1 MADAFDARDLG
12 SLDRDVART
21 AALVSRAERAA
32 RAGADTIDPYEERR
46 QVAGRST
53 FVALAPR
60 ADDLSHDAPMRE
72 GLRRWVFAFT
82 LARLGRDKTLE
93 LQEAADEDVAIV
105 DRPVSRKISW
115 REAWQEA
122 LHATVPGDVEM
133 YLRAAGDAA
142 GTVAPPAREVQEIL
156 REAAHRLDVEDRA
169 RFETGV
175 STRTLTTF
183 ARALFDATDEISRH
197 ALATEQKRREGVR
210 ALPADYLALA
220 VGRSAGE
227 GWPAKL
233 TRRWLE
239 DLAPPLVQGLALD
252 VGVLPEALGASSFAR
267 ALFAFGRAV
276 RIAGPSP
283 SLPFALARD
292 PYPVDAERF
301 GLAFASL
308 VTSAPFHRKVLGV
321 GADGAVSQAR
331 TGNGMALAHA
341 RLTAL
346 RWLAP
351 GADRSERDEL
361 GHRLLGSSPPGDLFA
376 AFPLPRADDAARLLA
391 LATTFPFVTALV
403 DRHDDDWFKNP
414 RALADLRARASAPA
428 HAAAITTLGGADAA
442 DAAQAAW
449 SGDASEAEA
458 TGAAAALTR
467 HFEHALA

>member
-1 MADAFDARDLG
+1 MVDARDAFDARDLG
-12 SLDRDVART
+12 ALDRDVART

-32 RAGADTIDPYEERR
+32 KAGADAFDPYEERR

-53 FVALAPR
+53 FVALAPK
-60 ADDLSHDAPMRE
+60 ADDLSLEAPMRA

-82 LARLGRDKTLE
+82 LARLARDKSLA
-93 LQEAADEDVAIV
+93 LQEAIDEDVAIV

-122 LHATVPGDVEM
+122 LHATVTGDVEM

-142 GTVAPPAREVQEIL
+142 DTVAPPAREVQAIL
-156 REAAHRLDVEDRA
+156 REAAHRLDVEDRV

-175 STRTLTTF
+175 AARTLTTF
-183 ARALFDATDEISRH
+183 ARSLFDATDEISRH
-197 ALATEQKRREGVR
+197 ALAAEQKRREGVR
-210 ALPADYLALA
+210 TSPADYLALA
-220 VGRSAGE
+220 LGRSAGE

-267 ALFAFGRAV
+267 ALFAFGRAL

-292 PYPVDAERF
+292 PFPVDAERF
-301 GLAFASL
+301 GLGFASL

-321 GADGAVSQAR
+321 GADAAVAQAR
-331 TGNGMALAHA
+331 IGNGMALAHA
-341 RLTAL
+341 RLAAL
-346 RWLAP
+346 RWLVA
-351 GADRSERDEL
+351 GADRNEREEL
-361 GHRLLGSSPPGDLFA
+361 GHRLLGAAPPGDLFA
-376 AFPLPRADDAARLLA
+376 AFPVPRLDDSSRLLA
-391 LATTFPFVTALV
+391 LATTFPFVTGLV
-403 DRHDDDWFKNP
+403 DRHDEDWFKNP

-428 HAAAITTLGGADAA
+428 HAAATGATDEAHA
-442 DAAQAAW
+442 TWAGED
-449 SGDASEAEA
+449 GEAEA
-458 TGAAAALTR
+458 TRAAAALTR

>member
-12 SLDRDVART
+12 ALDRDIART
-21 AALVSRAERAA
+21 AALVSRAERAVHA
-32 RAGADTIDPYEERR
+32 GGAGADTIDPYEERR

-60 ADDLSHDAPMRE
+60 ADDLSLDAPMRE

-82 LARLGRDKTLE
+82 LGRLAREKSLE
-93 LQEAADEDVAIV
+93 LQEATDEDVAIV
-105 DRPVSRKISW
+105 DRPVSRKMSW

-122 LHATVPGDVEM
+122 LHATVTGDVEM
-133 YLRAAGDAA
+133 YLRAAGDASS
-142 GTVAPPAREVQEIL
+142 TVEPPAREVQAIL

-175 STRTLTTF
+175 ATRTLTTF
-183 ARALFDATDEISRH
+183 ARRFFDSTDEISRH
-197 ALATEQKRREGVR
+197 ALAAEQKRREGIR
-210 ALPADYLALA
+210 PSAADYLALA
-220 VGRSAGE
+220 LGRSAGE

-252 VGVLPEALGASSFAR
+252 VGALPEALGASSFAR
-267 ALFAFGRAV
+267 ALFAFGRAL

-301 GLAFASL
+301 GLTFASL

-321 GADGAVSQAR
+321 GADAAFAQAR

-341 RLTAL
+341 RLAAV
-346 RWLAP
+346 RWLVA
-351 GADRSERDEL
+351 GADRNEREEL
-361 GHRLLGSSPPGDLFA
+361 GHRLLGAAPPGDLLA
-376 AFPLPRADDAARLLA
+376 AFPLPRADDASRLLA
-391 LATTFPFVTALV
+391 LGTTFPVVTTLV
-403 DRHDDDWFKNP
+403 DRHDEDWFRNP

-428 HAAAITTLGGADAA
+428 HAVVGGATDAA
-442 DAAQAAW
+442 DVA
-449 SGDASEAEA
+449 DAIWAGEHGEAEA
-458 TGAAAALTR
+458 TRAAAALTR